1 MRNRFLSK
9 LLLGFS
15 AFLLFVYGII
25 YACAGGD
32 DWGWL
37 FDSNF
42 APETFVDKSYAPL
55 FLSQELFYTGFDTK
69 HNSRFNDEIVQDW
82 SNFLEGKMDTV
93 TIKFFLIDSSA
104 LDVKKIQQFYQTQK
118 KNSVSEKWS
127 KKIDLNDRKV
137 SSFITFLSLSKQI
150 ESVSVRN
157 NDSWSYEPVPQ
168 KTFKDF
174 KTIQTIESRYNTVS
188 NLFLKNRY
196 WFQTVKAYF
205 YSGNY
210 NRALD
215 FFNKTE
221 NTVPKNTLYYRALSY
236 IAGVNFKNKTYALS
250 NYQYSLVF
258 DKCPQMRV
266 VAAYCFRPKEE
277 KDWKESLS
285 LAKTNEEKAALWA
298 IQGFYGDEEK
308 AIAEIYNLQPKS
320 EHLDYLLTRLIN
332 NQEIKMDKSF
342 TEKDVVLYKKNVKD
356 KIQKSTLDL
365 VRKIAQSNQV
375 NKTYLWKLAL
385 GYLETL
391 NGNFEQADKNFD
403 ACDSE
408 MPKTPLAN
416 DQLRL
421 LRFVNNLSKIDNIDS
436 SAEKTILSD
445 LSWLHQE
452 APRNNVKDFRYQN
465 ATTWSKK
472 YLSTLYKY
480 QKNDVMSE
488 LFDRDYSFYDNE
500 VKLLAMKSF
509 LTKSNKTELEK
520 IGVSVYNV
528 SLEDINECQAVEAT
542 FANKISDAIDFMKQ
556 TSKIQEVKFYG
567 NPFNGNIKDCNDCDH
582 LAYQKKKYSKID
594 LLNTIK
600 AMQENIA
607 KEEDVY
613 TNSVLLGNAFYN
625 ITHFG
630 NARLFHETNINGF
643 GSSPYY
649 FRDKIRVM
657 ITDCSIAKMY
667 YQKALAFAKTDEQK
681 AKCYFMI
688 SKCERNEFYNKQYDP
703 SKDSWENQS
712 AVQYSK
718 INFLAWDGFKTLKKE
733 YSQTKYFQEVINEC
747 GYFKTYVFQN
757 R

>member
-1 MRNRFLSK
+1 MKNRFLSK

-15 AFLLFVYGII
+15 AILLFVYGII

-55 FLSQELFYTGFDTK
+55 FLSEELFYTGFDTT

-82 SNFLEGKMDTV
+82 SNFLEGKMDTATV
-93 TIKFFLIDSSA
+93 KFFLIDSSA
-104 LDVKKIQQFYQTQK
+104 IDVKKIQQFYQTQK
-118 KNSVSEKWS
+118 KNSISEKWS

-137 SSFITFLSLSKQI
+137 SSFMTFLSLSKLI
-150 ESVSVRN
+150 ESVSVSN
-157 NDSWSYEPVPQ
+157 HDDWSYEPVPQ

-174 KTIQTIESRYNTVS
+174 KTIQTIENRYNTVS

-196 WFQTVKAYF
+196 WFQTLKAYF

-210 NRALD
+210 NRAID

-221 NTVPKNTLYYRALSY
+221 NTVPKNSLYFRALSY
-236 IAGVNFKNKTYALS
+236 IAGINLKNKNYALS
-250 NYQYSLVF
+250 NYQYSQVF
-258 DKCPQMRV
+258 DKCPAMRIV
-266 VAAYCFRPKEE
+266 SAYCFQPKEE
-277 KDWKESLS
+277 KDWKESLN

-308 AIAEIYNLQPKS
+308 AISEIYHLQPKS
-320 EHLDYLLTRLIN
+320 EHLDYLLTRLVN
-332 NQEIKMDKSF
+332 NQEIKIDKSF
-342 TEKDVVLYKKNVKD
+342 KEQSVAIYKKNAKD

-365 VRKIAQSNQV
+365 VSKIAQSNQV
-375 NKTYLWKLAL
+375 NKPYLWRLSL

-391 NGNFEQADKNFD
+391 NGNFAQADKNFD
-403 ACDSE
+403 ACESE
-408 MPKTPLAN
+408 MPKTSLAIN
-416 DQLRL
+416 QLRL
-421 LRFVNNLSKIDNIDS
+421 LRFVNNLSKIEKIDS
-436 SAEKTILSD
+436 NSEKTILID
-445 LSWLHQE
+445 LNWLYNDKTSIE
-452 APRNNVKDFRYQN
+452 NFRYQN

-472 YLSTLYKY
+472 YLSSLYKF
-480 QKNDVMSE
+480 QKNEVMSE
-488 LFDRDYSFYDNE
+488 LFDRDYNFYDNE
-500 VKLLAMKSF
+500 NNLQAMKSF
-509 LTKSNKTELEK
+509 LAESNKTEIEK
-520 IGVSVYNV
+520 IGISVYNV
-528 SLEDINECQAVEAT
+528 TLEDVNDYQAVEAT
-542 FANKISDAIDFMKQ
+542 FANKISDAIDFMRQ
-556 TSKIQEVKFYG
+556 TSKSQEEKFYG

-582 LAYQKKKYSKID
+582 LAFQKKKYSKID

-600 AMQENIA
+600 TMQEHVA
-607 KEEDVY
+607 KGNEIY
-613 TNSVLLGNAFYN
+613 TNSILLGNAFYN

-630 NARLFHETNINGF
+630 NARLFHENNINGF

-681 AKCYFMI
+681 AKCNYMI
-688 SKCERNEFYNKQYDP
+688 SKCERNEYYNKQYDP
-703 SKDSWENQS
+703 TKDSWENQS

-718 INFLAWDGFKTLKKE
+718 INFLAWDGFKTLKTE
-733 YSQTKYFQEVINEC
+733 YSKTKYFQEVINEC
-747 GYFKTYVFQN
+747 GYFKTYVLQK
-757 R
+757 